1 MKLSAF
7 EIANAVGG
15 RLIIGKNDIYIK
27 HIATDTSKVTE
38 DTLFVPIIGARVDG
52 HSFIEKA
59 FENGA
64 NAVFTSKILPQE
76 IIDRADDI
84 DKAIISVRDTKAAL
98 QDLGRYY
105 RLRYVHIP
113 YVGVTGSVGKTT
125 TREMIACALS
135 ASFNTYSTKG
145 NANSQIGVPITV
157 AETFE
162 DAETGVI
169 EMGISEHGEMNRL
182 SRIVNC
188 GMAVITV
195 IGVSH
200 IANLG
205 SKENIMKEKL
215 HITDHMPDGAVL
227 LLNGDDELL
236 NKLSS
241 EKLHEMGYCAGRDI
255 KLKFYGTGVNA
266 CYRAV
271 NTEKTASGTAYDLYI
286 EEKFIT
292 HVSLSVPGLHM
303 VLNSLAALAAAAENK
318 ADIKKAAEKLSE
330 FRSLDGRGQI
340 SEKDG
345 IKIINDAYNAAP
357 QSMTAG
363 LKVLTE
369 TEPGKGG
376 ERIAVLADMLELGKD
391 EKEYHRELGN
401 FIIREAGNIDRVLLY
416 GELTVNTMNEIISL
430 QKSEKGRLRAEHFD
444 NIEALKEELYKVKK
458 KGDIIFFKGSNS
470 MRLWELAG
478 ELQAER

>member
-1 MKLSAF
+1 MKLSAL

-15 RLIIGKNDIYIK
+15 RLITKDNDISIT

-38 DTLFVPIIGARVDG
+38 GTLFVPIIGARVDG

-64 NAVFTSKILPQE
+64 KAVFTSKVLPQE
-76 IIDRADDI
+76 IIDRADSI

-105 RLRYVHIP
+105 RLRYIHIP
-113 YVGVTGSVGKTT
+113 YIGVTGSVGKTT

-135 ASFNTYSTKG
+135 ASLNTYSTRG
-145 NANSQIGVPITV
+145 NANSQVGVPITV
-157 AETFE
+157 AETPE
-162 DAETGVI
+162 DAEAGVI
-169 EMGISEHGEMNRL
+169 EMGISEHGEMNLL

-188 GMAVITV
+188 SMAVVTV

-205 SKENIMKEKL
+205 SRENIMKEKL

-241 EKLHEMGYCAGRDI
+241 ERLHEMGYCAGRDVR
-255 KLKFYGTGVNA
+255 LKFYGTGANA
-266 CYRAV
+266 CYRAE
-271 NTEKTASGTAYDLYI
+271 NIEKTDLGTAYDFYVN
-286 EEKFIT
+286 EKRLTRVKLF
-292 HVSLSVPGLHM
+292 VPGRHM
-303 VLNSLAALAAAAENK
+303 LLNSLAALAAAVENK
-318 ADIKKAAEKLSE
+318 ADIKKAAERLSD
-330 FRSLDGRGQI
+330 FKSLDGRGRI
-340 SEKDG
+340 SERDG

-357 QSMTAG
+357 QSMAAG
-363 LKVLTE
+363 LKVLDE
-369 TEPGKGG
+369 TEPGEGG
-376 ERIAVLADMLELGKD
+376 ERIAVLADMLELGRD
-391 EKEYHRELGN
+391 EKKYHEELGS
-401 FIIREAGNIDRVLLY
+401 FIVNETENIDRVLLY
-416 GELTVNTMNEIISL
+416 GELTKNTISEITRL
-430 QKSEKGRLRAEHFD
+430 QRQEKKRPRADHFD
-444 NIEALKEELYKVKK
+444 SIEALRKELYSIKK

-478 ELQAER
+478 ELSGE